1 MCDIG
6 DILGLSSDIIFPSY
20 ANIGLHKLQVNMERI
35 AQFCCRRSSKF
46 DLVTGQHPAINERP
60 SCCIGR
66 FRQVLGHCQRL
77 TNDCFADG
85 LVSLVFAVI
94 FTPT

>member
-35 AQFCCRRSSKF
+35 AQLGDQVSSTLSQDSTLQSMKGRPAALGDF
-46 DLVTGQHPAINERP
+46 DRFLVIVN
-60 SCCIGR
+60 
-66 FRQVLGHCQRL
+66 V
-77 TNDCFADG
+77 
-85 LVSLVFAVI
+85 
-94 FTPT
+94 